1 MPGVM
6 KGIKD
11 TFNLGTYMLGNSL
24 KHLKR
29 VFYLFVLFFLAKIL
43 LEVEDREISC
53 LSPASSDATVK
64 MINCLHYQLLRF
76 QFGPQ
81 IPNV

>member
-1 MPGVM
+1 M

-29 VFYLFVLFFLAKIL
+29 FFFLAKIL

-53 LSPASSDATVK
+53 LPPASSDASVK